1 MSSKFHLS
9 VCFQKTQNE
18 EVGVRSNQ
26 VSRVESLAARLALRI
41 RSLVT
46 GGAHKVV
53 VQLLE

>member
-41 RSLVT
+41 HSLVT

-53 VQLLE
+53 VQSLE